1 MIDLHT
7 HTLVSD
13 GLLIPAELA
22 RRAEVA
28 GYRAI
33 AFTDHVD
40 HSNVEQAVPALAEAA
55 RALNGELD
63 VLVIPDAEITH
74 VPPALIGEL
83 VKRCRELGA
92 ALVVVHGESPVE
104 PVAEG
109 TNRAA
114 IEAGA
119 DILAHPGFIRPE
131 DAALAA
137 TKGVALEI
145 TTRKGHSLTNGY
157 VAKTALEAGA
167 TLVINTDTHAPSD
180 MITREFAS
188 AVLMGAGLGEKEI
201 EEAFMA
207 SEALVKK
214 ATGG

>member
-40 HSNVEQAVPALAEAA
+40 HSNVEQAVPALVEAA

-63 VLVIPDAEITH
+63 VLVIPGAEITH

-109 TNRAA
+109 TNRAG

-145 TTRKGHSLTNGY
+145 TARKGHSLTNGY

-167 TLVINTDTHAPSD
+167 TLVINTDMHAPSD

>member
-40 HSNVEQAVPALAEAA
+40 HSNVEQAVPALVEAA
-55 RALNGELD
+55 RTLNGELD
-63 VLVIPDAEITH
+63 VLVIPGAEITH

-109 TNRAA
+109 TNRAG

-137 TKGVALEI
+137 EKGVALEI
-145 TTRKGHSLTNGY
+145 TSRKGHSLTNGY

-201 EEAFMA
+201 EEAFLA